1 MYRTDIRKPATQ
13 KAQIQR
19 PMTSQSATN
28 SGTPSEVRSADLAQ
42 YTEPVSDDEEDEGN
56 RHIATTSH
64 EAAWADVDPQA
75 AAEARAFREA
85 QSKMQ
90 KGPGGQPDQSHL
102 TAAVPSAPKELF
114 MKLTP
119 ANLSKLVQSRYELE
133 RDTGLNESQDSRANN
148 GNASGSGISLVPGR
162 VEYVSSFRAQEG
174 KKIAVPVRVEPK
186 VFYANERTSGSPV
199 PTLSCEQTP
208 RADFARRAQLW
219 HGSSSRLSYRQS
231 ESASS
236 PTRIRMVS
244 PLSHL
249 SVGSRADTR
258 MHALPQM
265 TLHLLRLRPL
275 PEWLSSPWCTP
286 RACTGGASN
295 QSGALLRTFACA
307 LSQVSPADHL
317 FSCNVGNAVRSITT
331 TCTARRRFAALSS
344 SR

>member
-148 GNASGSGISLVPGR
+148 GNASGLGHFAGPWSSRVRLVVPRAGGQEDCGAGAGR
-162 VEYVSSFRAQEG
+162 TESVLR
-174 KKIAVPVRVEPK
+174 
-186 VFYANERTSGSPV
+186 ERTDEWV
-199 PTLSCEQTP
+199 
-208 RADFARRAQLW
+208 AR
-219 HGSSSRLSYRQS
+219 SY
-231 ESASS
+231 
-236 PTRIRMVS
+236 PI
-244 PLSHL
+244 
-249 SVGSRADTR
+249 
-258 MHALPQM
+258 
-265 TLHLLRLRPL
+265 
-275 PEWLSSPWCTP
+275 
-286 RACTGGASN
+286 
-295 QSGALLRTFACA
+295 LRTDA
-307 LSQVSPADHL
+307 
-317 FSCNVGNAVRSITT
+317 
-331 TCTARRRFAALSS
+331 
-344 SR
+344 